1 MKQMSAI
8 QLDEFLQENTQ
19 DTVLIDVRETHELA
33 NGMLENAQH
42 IPMNSFPAQI
52 GELESVKDRSI
63 VLICRSGQRSAQVG
77 QYLEQLGFS
86 DVINLQDGMNAW
98 AAQIDT
104 SMKVY

>member
-1 MKQMSAI
+1 MKQMSAT
-8 QLDEFLQENTQ
+8 QLDGFLQENGQ
-19 DTVLIDVRETHELA
+19 EAILIDVREAHELA
-33 NGMLENAQH
+33 NGMLKNAQH
-42 IPMNSFPAQI
+42 MPMNSIPAHI
-52 GELESVKDRSI
+52 DELETVKDSPI

-86 DVINLQDGMNAW
+86 DVINLEGGMNAW

>member
-8 QLDEFLQENTQ
+8 QLDEFLQDHGQEAI
-19 DTVLIDVRETHELA
+19 LIDVREAHELA
-33 NGMLENAQH
+33 NGMLKNAQH
-42 IPMNSFPAQI
+42 MPMNSIPAQV
-52 GELESVKDRSI
+52 GELETMKDSPI

-86 DVINLQDGMNAW
+86 DVINLDGGMNAW